1 MPLSAENA
9 KYLAAGAAIGAGLS
23 ISVLC
28 LTRQQQRRDRE
39 GVADGGDGGD
49 GGSASTRSAMSPTDF
64 LSWGDAMLRWIV
76 RYRTEDALTRRVV
89 SGVAPNYLIDAL
101 PRRAPEQGESWMKIM
116 RDLDTHIVPGLTHWE
131 ASNRFFGYFKPHASY
146 PAVMGELQQPR

>member
-1 MPLSAENA
+1 MAPA
-9 KYLAAGAAIGAGLS
+9 
-23 ISVLC
+23 
-28 LTRQQQRRDRE
+28 
-39 GVADGGDGGD
+39 
-49 GGSASTRSAMSPTDF
+49 DF

-89 SGVAPNYLIDAL
+89 SSVSPNYLIDAL
-101 PRRAPEQGESWMKIM
+101 PARAPEHGEDWQTIM

-146 PAVMGELQQPR
+146 PAVMGELLCAGLNVMGFDWIASPACTELEMVTLDWLAHVLNLPGRFLSRGRGGGVARTSSAR